1 MSFADRIKVSNQLTL
16 IRKIILDYLG
26 GSNVIIPFKALE
38 EGKMNHSGTAACPKE
53 KRRGEELQLVQKKRE
68 GGRREMKSEKDLTFP
83 GCEDGRRGL
92 VAKQRGWSPGAEN
105 DP

>member
-26 GSNVIIPFKALE
+26 GSNVIVPFKALE

-53 KRRGEELQLVQKKRE
+53 KRRGEAE